1 MQRLFESLESQNRGR
16 HISLLGYCGAAMA
29 GWGALETPSAVWVFV
44 IPHGP
49 NFAPEIGPAATFVA
63 FSLAYTI
70 GYLALFIILAVPMR
84 LLVVRGESTI
94 AKRLLPLTSGAVFA
108 LASGTFVWLTSS
120 ARDACSV
127 AMLFAVAGVV
137 CMTVMQIAAK

>member
-1 MQRLFESLESQNRGR
+1 
-16 HISLLGYCGAAMA
+16 MA
-29 GWGALETPSAVWVFV
+29 GWAALETTSAIWVFV

-63 FSLAYTI
+63 FSLVYTI
-70 GYLALFIILAVPMR
+70 GYLALFAILAVPMR
-84 LLVVRGESTI
+84 LLIVRVDGAI
-94 AKRLLPLTSGAVFA
+94 AKRLLPLAAGAVFA
-108 LASGTFVWLTSS
+108 LASGTFEWLDSS
-120 ARDACSV
+120 VRNAYSV